1 LSKGLIM
8 VSVDKSQLDT
18 MLAQIRGAVPSV
30 QSPQLPGVNN
40 LEPTQGAVDFSQIF
54 KSHLDQVNSLEKT
67 SQNLSERFSL
77 GDDSVNL
84 SDVMIASQKSGIAMQ
99 ASIQVRNKLV
109 VAYNDIMNMSI

>member
-1 LSKGLIM
+1 MNAIDNSKLEAM
-8 VSVDKSQLDT
+8 V
-18 MLAQIRGAVPSV
+18 AQIRGAVANV
-30 QSPQLPGVNN
+30 QSPQSPGIAS

-67 SQNLSERFSL
+67 SQNMSERFSL

-84 SDVMIASQKSGIAMQ
+84 SDVMIASQKSTIAMQ

-109 VAYNDIMNMSI
+109 AAYNDIMNMSI